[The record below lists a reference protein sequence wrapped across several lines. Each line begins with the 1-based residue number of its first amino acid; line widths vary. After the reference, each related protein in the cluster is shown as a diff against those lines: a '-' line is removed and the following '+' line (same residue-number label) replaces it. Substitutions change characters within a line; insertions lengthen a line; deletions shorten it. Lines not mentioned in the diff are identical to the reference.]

1 MLSET
6 AERKVVRSY
15 RYLQALSKIFVADN
29 GFEKKFRLLS
39 ASDFKELK
47 VGSSSYKKASLI
59 IYYKKN
65 SFNQSR
71 IGLSVPK
78 KIGKSHDRNRLK
90 RLMRE
95 FFRTSEYKFL
105 GYDILL
111 VVSWSRNLIP
121 ESAEVKEAMLLKNLK
136 EYFHYLYDEKN
147 RVPR

>member
-1 MLSET
+1 M
-6 AERKVVRSY
+6 
-15 RYLQALSKIFVADN
+15 ADC

-39 ASDFKELK
+39 ARDFDQLK
-47 VGSSSYKKASLI
+47 IGSSSYKKAALI
-59 IYYKKN
+59 VYYKKN

-95 FFRTSEYKFL
+95 FFRTSPYKFL
-105 GYDILL
+105 GFDILL

-121 ESAEVKEAMLLKNLK
+121 QSSELKEEMLIKNLH
-136 EYFHYLYDEKN
+136 EYFNYLEDEKL
-147 RVPR
+147 RKQ

>member
-1 MLSET
+1 M
-6 AERKVVRSY
+6 
-15 RYLQALSKIFVADN
+15 ADF

-39 ASDFKELK
+39 ARDFEELK
-47 VGSSSYKKASLI
+47 VGSSSYKKAALI
-59 IYYKKN
+59 VYYKNN

-95 FFRTSEYKFL
+95 FFRTSEHKFL
-105 GYDILL
+105 GTDILL

-121 ESAEVKEAMLLKNLK
+121 QSYEAKEEMLLKNLN
-136 EYFHYLYDEKN
+136 EFFHFLSDEKS
-147 RVPR
+147 RVTR

>member
-1 MLSET
+1 M
-6 AERKVVRSY
+6 
-15 RYLQALSKIFVADN
+15 ADC

-39 ASDFKELK
+39 ARDFEELK
-47 VGSSSYKKASLI
+47 VGSSSYKKAALI

-95 FFRTSEYKFL
+95 FYRTSEYKFL

-111 VVSWSRNLIP
+111 VVSWSRNLLP
-121 ESAEVKEAMLLKNLK
+121 ESSDYKEAMLRKNLN
-136 EYFHYLYDEKN
+136 EFFNYLQDEKM
-147 RVPR
+147 RKS

>member
-1 MLSET
+1 M
-6 AERKVVRSY
+6 
-15 RYLQALSKIFVADN
+15 ADN

-111 VVSWSRNLIP
+111 VASWSRNLIP
-121 ESAEVKEAMLLKNLK
+121 ESAEVKEAMLLKNLN
-136 EYFHYLYDEKN
+136 EYFHYLNEEKN
-147 RVPR
+147 RVSR

>member
-1 MLSET
+1 M
-6 AERKVVRSY
+6 
-15 RYLQALSKIFVADN
+15 ADC

-39 ASDFKELK
+39 ARDFEELK
-47 VGSSSYKKASLI
+47 VGSSSYKKAALI

-95 FFRTSEYKFL
+95 FYRTSEYKFL

-111 VVSWSRNLIP
+111 VVSWSRNLLP
-121 ESAEVKEAMLLKNLK
+121 ESSDYKEAMLRKNLN
-136 EYFHYLYDEKN
+136 EFFNYLQDEMMRKS
-147 RVPR
+147 

>member
-1 MLSET
+1 M
-6 AERKVVRSY
+6 
-15 RYLQALSKIFVADN
+15 ADS

-39 ASDFKELK
+39 ASDFSELK

-95 FFRTSEYKFL
+95 FFRTSNYKFL

-111 VVSWSRNLIP
+111 VVSWSRNLLP
-121 ESAEVKEAMLLKNLK
+121 ESSEVKEATLLKNLR
-136 EYFHYLYDEKN
+136 EYFNFLEDEKL
-147 RVPR
+147 RTSK